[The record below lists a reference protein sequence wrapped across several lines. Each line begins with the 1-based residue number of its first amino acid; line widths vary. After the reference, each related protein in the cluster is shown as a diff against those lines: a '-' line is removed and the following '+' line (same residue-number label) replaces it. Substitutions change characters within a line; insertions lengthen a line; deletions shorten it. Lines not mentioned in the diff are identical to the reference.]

1 MANNVVGSLLVNLGL
16 ETGRLKS
23 DTEKAKR
30 HFKDFDR
37 KANQSLGRIKRG
49 VAGLRASMAGLNGML
64 GVLSVGGIGLLI
76 RGSINSAD
84 EIQKLNL
91 RLGAST
97 EALSEY
103 RHVMDI
109 SGVSFNA
116 FTKGLQNM
124 VDKVSDAA
132 MGTGEAALA
141 LKQLGINAQQLNQL
155 APEDQFEIIAE
166 ALSKVTVAGD
176 KTRIAMDLFGGRGVS
191 LLQSMQNGA
200 KGIRE
205 LRDEAKG
212 LGLSLSVDQVNA
224 AADANDAM
232 VRLKGAFSGLAM
244 QVALGVAGPLEDFA
258 NMLSEGIPASVK
270 IANKVIDEFWL
281 FVNPSKASALGQ
293 MSALGLEIQQITDG
307 IKSLVKQKEEMQL
320 NGPLAEHVDKLI
332 ENDRKRI
339 EALMVSYEA
348 LDATRN
354 RPGLKIEARPSAEAG
369 VPDDSAEKQKL
380 QVKLDAL
387 TLSLMTEE
395 ERLQESLNRRQDIVA
410 DSFNRG
416 LVDEESRKA
425 LMLELEKDFEMAR
438 TKILKDNM
446 SDRQK
451 FAAKSAWGQ
460 TKDVVG
466 AAVELTQGV
475 AGQNKKMFQINK
487 IAGIANAVIGTY
499 EGASKTMGAYP
510 YPLNIALAG
519 LSIAAGLAQ
528 VRAIQSTSF
537 GGGGGAAPSLAAT
550 GGTPG
555 NPVIQDTGSFA
566 PTNTAVDTSRQ
577 ITINIEG
584 NVFANDDFRR
594 ALVDALE
601 QAQLNDEVVI
611 RNAI

>member
-16 ETGRLKS
+16 ETARLKS

-49 VAGLRASMAGLNGML
+49 VAGLRASMSGLNGLL
-64 GVLSVGGIGLLI
+64 GVVSVGGLGLLI

-103 RHVMDI
+103 KHVMEI
-109 SGVSFNA
+109 SGVEFKA

-132 MGTGEAALA
+132 MGTGEAAIA
-141 LKQLGINAQQLNQL
+141 LKQLGINAQELNQL

-166 ALSKVTVAGD
+166 ELNKVTVAGD

-191 LLQSMQNGA
+191 LLQAMQGGA
-200 KGIRE
+200 AGMRE
-205 LRDEAKG
+205 LRKEARE

-244 QVALGVAGPLEDFA
+244 QVALGVAGPMEDFA
-258 NMLSEGIPASVK
+258 NMLSAGIPASVK
-270 IANKVIDEFWL
+270 LAKKAMDEFWL
-281 FVNPSKASALGQ
+281 VVNPGKASTLAQ
-293 MSALGLEIQQITDG
+293 MGALGLEIQQITDG
-307 IKSLVKQKEEMQL
+307 IKDLVKQKDAMAL
-320 NGPLAEHVDKLI
+320 NGPLAEHVDELI
-332 ENDRKRI
+332 EGDRKRI

-354 RPGLKIEARPSAEAG
+354 RPGLDIPVTPANPDVTG
-369 VPDDSAEKQKL
+369 LDDSAEKEKL

-387 TLSLMTEE
+387 TMSLMTEE

-410 DSFNRG
+410 DSFQRG
-416 LVDEESRKA
+416 LVNDEERKA
-425 LMLELEKDFEMAR
+425 LMLELEQNFESSR
-438 TKILKDNM
+438 TKILMKNM
-446 SDRQK
+446 TDREK
-451 FAAKSAWGQ
+451 FAAKSAYGQ
-460 TKDVVG
+460 TKSVIG
-466 AAVELTQGV
+466 AAVALTQGV

-487 IAGIANAVIGTY
+487 IAGIANAIIGTY

-528 VRAIQSTSF
+528 VSAIKSTSF

-550 GGTPG
+550 GGTPA
-555 NPVIQDTGSFA
+555 NPVSQDSGSFA
-566 PTNTAVDTSRQ
+566 PPAEVSGGLREIKITVEGTGAISRDNAEEIAQ
-577 ITINIEG
+577 SLRDLILDGGEG
-584 NVFANDDFRR
+584 IA
-594 ALVDALE
+594 A
-601 QAQLNDEVVI
+601 
-611 RNAI
+611 